1 MKKPFSVGV
10 SESSAEIEVG
20 CKSGAG
26 KGILRP
32 MKFDPFLSDEPSIA
46 PPTPGAL
53 LVRISQLIGAFREA
67 APNANGVP
75 NSPQKLASAREA
87 LLNAIEKGEPL
98 GTVFSSAQG
107 TLREIY
113 AQTAAQ
119 HADDEARA
127 QALLKLGF
135 PDPRLV
141 ASERVLPV
149 EVSSV
154 VATHFKPEK
163 QVFTTLSFAEAH
175 GATAYWLFEAR
186 YFDDE
191 RIVEGVVENYA
202 PQFSRVRLP
211 VGKHHLIIES
221 RNSHYAAR
229 SEEFLLEVPVL

>member
-1 MKKPFSVGV
+1 
-10 SESSAEIEVG
+10 
-20 CKSGAG
+20 
-26 KGILRP
+26 

-53 LVRISQLIGAFREA
+53 LVRLSQLLGVLRDG

-75 NSPQKLASAREA
+75 SMPQKLASAREA
-87 LLNAIEKGEPL
+87 LLQAIEKGEPL
-98 GTVFSSAQG
+98 GAVFNSAQH

-113 AQTAAQ
+113 AQTTNL
-119 HADDEARA
+119 HSDEEVRAD
-127 QALLKLGF
+127 ALLKLGF

-141 ASERVLPV
+141 AAERVLPV
-149 EVSSV
+149 DVSTV

-221 RNSHYAAR
+221 RNPHYATR
-229 SEEFLLEVPVL
+229 SEEFTIQVPAL